1 MNESDEDL
9 LAAGEEAG
17 SVNGADGS
25 DGAKSMD
32 EEEAVEMEPVD
43 KEEAEY

>member
-17 SVNGADGS
+17 SVNGANKSAGS
-25 DGAKSMD
+25 ESMD
-32 EEEAVEMEPVD
+32 EDDAVEMEPVD
-43 KEEAEY
+43 EEEAEY